1 MRRRIL
7 LTGLPGCGKTTVV
20 LKVADLLRDLASGFY
35 TEEIRDNRGQRIGFQ
50 VISLEGKRG
59 ELALK
64 GTGSGPRVGSY
75 CVNVKDFERIA
86 LPSLEVEERKVLLI
100 DEIGKMECRSGEFVR
115 RVEQAFETDHPILAT
130 IPLRGGGDFI
140 DNIRRRKDVEP
151 ILVTRENRDELP
163 EQLVAK
169 LTSGPSIAPR

>member
-1 MRRRIL
+1 MPRRIL

-20 LKVADLLRDLASGFY
+20 LKVADLLCGLASGFY
-35 TEEIRDNRGQRIGFQ
+35 TEEIRDDRGQRIGFR

-59 ELALK
+59 ELARK

-75 CVNVKDFERIA
+75 RVNVKDFERIA
-86 LPSLEVEERKVLLI
+86 LPSLEVEERRVLLI
-100 DEIGKMECRSGEFVR
+100 DEIGKMECFSKEFVR
-115 RVEQAFETDHPILAT
+115 RVEKVLESDASILAT

-140 DNIRRRKDVEP
+140 DKIRLRKDVESV
-151 ILVTRENRDELP
+151 LVTRENRDELP

-169 LTSGPSIAPR
+169 LTSRPAS

>member
-20 LKVADLLRDLASGFY
+20 RKIADLLRGLASGFY
-35 TEEIRDNRGQRIGFQ
+35 TEEIRGDRGQRIGFQ

-59 ELALK
+59 ELARK

-86 LPSLEVEERKVLLI
+86 LPSLEVEERRILLV
-100 DEIGKMECRSGEFVR
+100 DEIGKMECFSKEFLR
-115 RVEQAFETDHPILAT
+115 QVEKAFESDIPILAT
-130 IPLRGGGDFI
+130 IPLRGGGEFI
-140 DNIRRRKDVEP
+140 DKIRRRKDVEP
-151 ILVTRENRDELP
+151 ILVNRENRDELP
-163 EQLVAK
+163 EQLAAN
-169 LTSGPSIAPR
+169 LRAS

>member
-20 LKVADLLRDLASGFY
+20 RKVADLLRGLASGFY
-35 TEEIRDNRGQRIGFQ
+35 TEEIRDGMGQRIGFQ
-50 VISLEGKRG
+50 VISLEGKCG
-59 ELALK
+59 ELARK

-86 LPSLEVEERKVLLI
+86 LPSLEVEERRVLLI
-100 DEIGKMECRSGEFVR
+100 DEIGKMECFSKEFVR
-115 RVEQAFETDHPILAT
+115 RVEKAFESDTSILAT
-130 IPLRGGGDFI
+130 IPLRGGDFI
-140 DNIRRRKDVEP
+140 DKIRRRKDVEP

-163 EQLVAK
+163 ERLAAK
-169 LTSGPSIAPR
+169 LTSRPAT